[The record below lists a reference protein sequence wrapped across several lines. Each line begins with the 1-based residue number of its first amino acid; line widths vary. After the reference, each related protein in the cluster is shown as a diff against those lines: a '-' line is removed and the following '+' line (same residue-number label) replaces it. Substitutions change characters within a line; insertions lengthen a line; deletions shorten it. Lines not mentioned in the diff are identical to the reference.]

1 MRISDWSSDVCSSD
15 LYSLEMKRR
24 GASRVVAIDSDP
36 RYLAQAEL
44 VAEVYDAD
52 IEFRQ
57 MSVYDVA
64 GLGERFDLVLFM
76 GVLYHLRHPLLALDL
91 IDRKSTRLNSS
102 H

>member
-1 MRISDWSSDVCSSD
+1 
-15 LYSLEMKRR
+15 MKRR

-64 GLGERFDLVLFM
+64 GLGERFDLALFM
-76 GVLYHLRHPLLALDL
+76 GVLYHLRHPLLELVL
-91 IDRKSTRLNSS
+91 IREMVLTVLLLFQYIHLGRNVLVYVSLYFE
-102 H
+102 